1 MSSRNYEERSGFVPL
16 AVVGAL
22 VVLGAALRL
31 YRLNTGLWYDEI
43 VTLIVSVRPS
53 FLEILTQFP
62 GNNVHPLYSLLAHM
76 SVAWLGEEPWTVRLP
91 SLVFG
96 VAAIPALYLLGT
108 AVTSVFEALLAAS
121 ILTVSYH
128 HIWFSQN
135 ARGYTLLLFCV
146 VVSTHVLLRWLAE
159 GRTSRAVAY
168 AMVGALGAY
177 THLTMVFVCVAHAV
191 VCAFHLIRRHRSRPT
206 RADWLQGL
214 VAFGGAGLL
223 TVLLYAPKLREVQGF
238 FSREVDFGG
247 EVATPM
253 WALWEAI
260 QGLQIGFG
268 AIWGLVAGGVIF
280 GAGMWS
286 YYKQNA
292 TALFLFL
299 VPVPLT
305 LGLAIA
311 LGRPVFPRF
320 VFFAL
325 GFGLLIT
332 VRGASAVGSWTGQL
346 AQVGNP
352 AALARLAAAVVTA
365 GAIFVSI
372 RSLPY
377 GYRYPKQDFSGAAAF
392 VEQTRPASDP
402 VAVIG
407 VTSAVPMRDY
417 LGKQWPRVDRGV
429 EFRALLV
436 KGRDVW
442 VVFTFPAY
450 IAAGHPEVWALL
462 QRDCVNVATFEGTVA
477 GGAVTVAR
485 CPSTGR

>member
-1 MSSRNYEERSGFVPL
+1 MIDRKRHGLVAITIL
-16 AVVGAL
+16 GAL
-22 VVLGAALRL
+22 VLLGAALRF
-31 YRLNTGLWYDEI
+31 YRLNTGLWFDEI
-43 VTLIVSVRPS
+43 VTLIVTVRPS

-62 GNNVHPLYSLLAHM
+62 NNNEHPLYSLLAHL
-76 SVAWLGEEPWTVRLP
+76 SVAWFGEEPWTVRLP
-91 SLVFG
+91 SVLFG

-135 ARGYTLLLFCV
+135 ARGYTLLLFSV
-146 VVSTHVLLRWLAE
+146 VVSTHLLLRWLAE
-159 GRTSRAVAY
+159 GRTSQAVAY
-168 AMVGALGAY
+168 AIVGALGAY
-177 THLTMVFVCVAHAV
+177 THLTMVFVCMAHCV
-191 VCAFHLIRRHRSRPT
+191 VCAFDLSRRDRSMRVS
-206 RADWLQGL
+206 RQWLQGGI

-223 TVLLYAPKLREVQGF
+223 TVLLYAPKLRDVQRF
-238 FSREVDFGG
+238 FTREVDFGG

-299 VPVPLT
+299 LPIPVT

-325 GFGLLIT
+325 GFALLIT
-332 VRGASAVGSWTGQL
+332 VRGASTVGRWIAEASRARDPQ
-346 AQVGNP
+346 AAAIVG
-352 AALARLAAAVVTA
+352 AALVTA
-365 GAIFVSI
+365 GAVLVSV

-377 GYRYPKQDFSGAAAF
+377 GYRYPKQDFAGAAAF
-392 VEQTRPASDP
+392 VERTRQEDDP
-402 VAVIG
+402 VAVVG

-417 LGKQWPRVDRGV
+417 LGKAWPRVDR
-429 EFRALLV
+429 EAELRQLLV
-436 KGRDVW
+436 KGKDVW

-450 IAAGHPEVWALL
+450 VAAGQPEVWALL
-462 QRDCVNVATFEGTVA
+462 QQGCVNVATFDGTVA
-477 GGAVTVAR
+477 GGAVNVAR
-485 CPSTGR
+485 CRPSGL